1 MALVSPGVQVTVVDQ
16 SNYTPAS
23 TGSTAYLLVATA
35 QNKVAPGGTAY
46 AAGTLAENAN
56 KVYNITSQ
64 RELVTTFGTPLFST
78 TASGAPL
85 NGDELNEYG
94 LLAAYSA
101 LGVSNNMYVQRADV
115 DLSALTGTT
124 TRPLKNPSNG
134 SFWLDATTSSWG
146 IYEWDAV
153 VSAFT
158 NKSVTVINDSAYLT
172 GGNTVPLSNVG
183 AIGSYAVNLED
194 PDGHYKIFKKDRTN
208 KWNQVGNVG
217 WQQNTAAILSTAIN
231 STFAANSA
239 GVITINGVAITVA
252 LNDTIANISANID
265 ANITGNVRSF
275 VTSTGQLAIAIL
287 ANSRSNATAS
297 ISDTSGSTLTQLGI
311 TAGQYYGAATFVGP
325 YNQNPTWTGNLAN
338 KEGRPSGSVWQ
349 KSSILGAGLNPIVSQ
364 YDSTT
369 LIWNQKTVG
378 SYDTIANATFGTDP
392 TGGGINIPIN
402 SLFIDYLA
410 ESAISN
416 TQPILSSE
424 LYYRKNTGTMIATGS
439 KVTANIGNPSVGNQF
454 SITARANLSLAA
466 LTTYTIT
473 VSTATPAG
481 LVDAV
486 LAADV
491 PYVTANVISSGA
503 VTLTHSQ
510 GGDLLLADVTGT
522 PLANVGIATNGT
534 NLYTTPA
541 NTSIIVATNW
551 APITTNTNYYY
562 TSTQPYIA
570 PTNNTLWYYNT
581 PSRAD
586 IMYSN
591 GTAWLGYRS
600 TSTVDIRGFNLANTN
615 SAGPIISASEP
626 TTQDNGTALVYG
638 DLWIDTGDLE
648 NYPALYRWQS
658 ITGIDQWVAIDKTD
672 STGQNGIIF
681 ADARWDTDGTTDVAT
696 DALPTIAALQESNY
710 LDLDAPD
717 PTLYPKGILLFNTRA
732 SGYNVKQ
739 YKSSYF
745 TQAAYPGETIPSE
758 TATWLSASGF
768 DASNI
773 PNFGRKAQRGV
784 VVAALKSAIDSST
797 ELRED
802 SFQYNL
808 IACPGYPELIPN
820 MIALNNDREDTA
832 FIVGDTPFR
841 LPATGTAVQAWAT
854 NSSDASVTGEDGL
867 NTSDPYVGLY
877 YPSGQTTDLS
887 GATVV
892 VPPSHAVIRSILNSD
907 NASYPWIAPAGTRRG
922 LIDNF
927 NAIGYINAQT
937 GAFVSVGVNQ
947 GLRDILYTNAINPLT
962 SLPGVGLVVY
972 GQKTTATLPS
982 ALDRVN
988 VSRLVNYIRKQLS
1001 ILSKPFLFEPNDSIT
1016 RTNITSVVN
1025 SLLND
1030 LVAKRGVADYLVVCD
1045 STNNTPDRINRNELY
1060 VDVAIQPTKA
1070 VEFIYI
1076 PVRLVA
1082 AGQLNSNNVAPA
1094 EAVGTGAN

>member
-16 SNYTPAS
+16 SNYTPSS

-46 AAGTLAENAN
+46 AAGTLAENAG

-124 TRPLKNPSNG
+124 TRPLKNPNNG
-134 SFWLDATTSSWG
+134 AFWLNATTSSWG

-158 NKSVTVINDSAYLT
+158 NKSVTIINDSAFLT
-172 GGNTVPLSNVG
+172 AGNTVPLSNIG
-183 AIGSYAVNLED
+183 AIGTYAINLID
-194 PDGHYKIFKKDRTN
+194 ADGHQKIFKKDRTN

-239 GVITINGVAITVA
+239 GTITINGVAITVA

-297 ISDTSGSTLTQLGI
+297 ISDTSGTTLTQLGI
-311 TAGQYYGAATFVGP
+311 TPGQYYGAATFVGP
-325 YNQNPTWTGNLAN
+325 YNQNPSWGGNLAN
-338 KEGRPSGSVWQ
+338 KEGRPTGSVWQ
-349 KSSILGAGLNPIVSQ
+349 KSSILGAGLNPIISQ
-364 YDSTT
+364 YNSTT
-369 LIWNQKTVG
+369 LTWDPKTVG
-378 SYDTIANATFGTDP
+378 SYNTVANATFGNDP
-392 TGGGINIPIN
+392 TGGGINIPVN
-402 SLFIDYLA
+402 TLFIDYLA
-410 ESAISN
+410 ETTAAN
-416 TQPILSSE
+416 TAPILSTE
-424 LYYRKNTGTMIATGS
+424 PYYRKNSGAMVATGA
-439 KVTANIGNPSVGNQF
+439 KVTANIGNPSNGDQF
-454 SITARANLSLAA
+454 RITTRANLSLAT
-466 LTTYTIT
+466 LTDYNIT
-473 VSTATPAG
+473 VTTATPAG
-481 LVDAV
+481 LVNAII
-486 LAADV
+486 AADI

-503 VTLTHSQ
+503 VTITHSQ
-510 GGDLLLADVTGT
+510 GGDLFLSEITNT
-522 PLANVGIATNGT
+522 PLANVGIALNGT
-534 NLYTTPA
+534 NLYSDAA
-541 NTSIIVATNW
+541 NASIIAATNW
-551 APITTNTNYYY
+551 APINTADYYV
-562 TSTQPYIA
+562 TSTQPYVA
-570 PTNNTLWYYNT
+570 PANNTLWYYNT

-600 TSTVDIRGFNLANTN
+600 TSTVDIRGYNLANTN
-615 SAGPIISASEP
+615 STGPIISASEP
-626 TTQDNGTALVYG
+626 TTQDDGTALVYG
-638 DLWIDTGDLE
+638 DLWIDTGELE

-658 ITGIDQWVAIDKTD
+658 VTGIDQWVAIDKTD

-681 ADARWDTDGTTDVAT
+681 ADARWDTDGTTNVAT
-696 DALPTIAALQESNY
+696 DTIPTISALQESNY
-710 LDLDAPD
+710 VDLDAPD

-739 YKSSYF
+739 FKTGYF

-768 DASNI
+768 DSSNI

-802 SFQYNL
+802 AFQYNL

-820 MIALNNDREDTA
+820 MVALNNDRDNTA
-832 FIVGDTPFR
+832 FIIGDTPFR

-854 NSSDASVTGEDGL
+854 NSADANATGEDGL

-877 YPSGQTTDLS
+877 YPSGQTTDLT

-892 VPPSHAVIRSILNSD
+892 VPPSHAVVRSILNSD

-922 LIDNF
+922 LIDNL

-937 GAFVSVGVNQ
+937 GAFISVGVNQ
-947 GLRDILYTNAINPLT
+947 GLRDILYTNKINPLT

-972 GQKTTATLPS
+972 GQKTAATLPS

-988 VSRLVNYIRKQLS
+988 VSRLVNYIRKQLN
-1001 ILSKPFLFEPNDSIT
+1001 ILSKPFLFEPNDTIT

-1030 LVAKRGVADYLVVCD
+1030 IVAKRGIADYLVVCD
-1045 STNNTPDRINRNELY
+1045 SQNNTPDRINRNELW
-1060 VDVAIQPTKA
+1060 VDIAIQPTKA

-1082 AGQLNSNNVAPA
+1082 AGQLTSNNVAPA